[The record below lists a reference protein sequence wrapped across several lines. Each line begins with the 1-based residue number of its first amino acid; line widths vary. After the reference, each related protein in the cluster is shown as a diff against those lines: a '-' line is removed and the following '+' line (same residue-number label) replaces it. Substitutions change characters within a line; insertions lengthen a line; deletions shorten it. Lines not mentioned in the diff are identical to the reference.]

1 MVLSFGGVASETMTV
16 GNYSFTFNMTVPHQ
30 IRGDS
35 DSIHTFDGTV
45 FIRDWSFS
53 NISAFDMV
61 GTASMHTIGSTYKD
75 TAGRGFIYA
84 VRVVPVFYEMVFS
97 DIEIQSHLNLTRS
110 MDFFRDV
117 KITRIKR

>member
-1 MVLSFGGVASETMTV
+1 MTV

>member
-1 MVLSFGGVASETMTV
+1 M
-16 GNYSFTFNMTVPHQ
+16 
-30 IRGDS
+30 
-35 DSIHTFDGTV
+35 